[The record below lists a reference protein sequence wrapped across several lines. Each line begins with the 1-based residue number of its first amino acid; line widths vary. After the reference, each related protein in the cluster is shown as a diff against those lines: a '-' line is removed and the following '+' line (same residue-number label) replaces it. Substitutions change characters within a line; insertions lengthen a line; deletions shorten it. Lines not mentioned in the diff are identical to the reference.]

1 MNRRQ
6 RRSSTMM
13 QIQENQDSLWQDYWR
28 ERVVSLQNAQGKRS
42 VLTTACTLVTAIA
55 SQSNQPV
62 RILELGCGEGHILG
76 EVVELCN
83 ERDVPVARCVGID
96 REAGAIENARLIYPA
111 IDFSVADYASEPLD
125 LPPFD
130 LVMLV
135 GTLHEVYSANYSTSL
150 RGIDHAFGK
159 QAVERAL
166 LHASQLVRSSGYL
179 ILFDGIETLIPRQF
193 QLTVRFQSKDAWEEY
208 EKFATEYEA
217 FPIIYEVLEPCQ
229 RIRLS
234 IRDFTRYIT
243 KTRFINTNLWS
254 IERRESY
261 QYFNE
266 DEFRRIFVEV
276 GFDIKQLRCSSPHL
290 TDWQDRVTIETD
302 GVSFPNEHI
311 LIVGQSQR

>member
-1 MNRRQ
+1 MHV
-6 RRSSTMM
+6 
-13 QIQENQDSLWQDYWR
+13 QENQDSLWQDYWR
-28 ERVVSLQNAQGKRS
+28 ERVVSLQNTQGKRS
-42 VLTTACTLVTAIA
+42 VLTTASTLVTAIA
-55 SQSNQPV
+55 SQSNKTL

-76 EVVELCN
+76 EVRELCN
-83 ERDVPVARCVGID
+83 EKGVPIGRYVGID
-96 REAGAIENARLIYPA
+96 REAGAIENARHLYPA

-135 GTLHEVYSANYSTSL
+135 GTLHEVYSANYSAAL
-150 RGIDHAFGK
+150 RGIDHAAGK
-159 QAVERAL
+159 RAVERAL
-166 LHASQLVRSSGYL
+166 LHAAQLVRSSGYL
-179 ILFDGIETLIPRQF
+179 ILFDGIEPLIPRKF
-193 QLTVRFQSKDAWEEY
+193 QLTVRFESKDAWDEFQ
-208 EKFATEYEA
+208 KFATEYEA
-217 FPIIYEVLEPCQ
+217 FPIIYEVLEPDQ

-276 GFDIKQLRCSSPHL
+276 GFDIKQLQCSSPHL
-290 TDWQDRVTIETD
+290 TDWQDRVTIETA

-311 LIVGQSQR
+311 LVVGQLQE